1 MRKRSI
7 YLMDNKDTL
16 IIKDLSEKT
25 AIHPRLLSAVPL
37 DMLELINKL
46 DAEHDRERIEEESK
60 S

>member
-1 MRKRSI
+1 
-7 YLMDNKDTL
+7 MDNKDTL